1 MKKTVTLLLLFLCII
16 HFAQAQFYKSILP
29 SEAFSDSLSVIVQDF
44 KNNFS
49 GIEGRQL
56 PSQGE
61 MDVFRSKVG
70 IPGALHCSIFRF
82 HSLQDT
88 TASWQAIL
96 YEGDSYEEAVKIYK
110 NSFRQLKK
118 SKMKW
123 VDKSIITFMGDLEV
137 PDENVRFT
145 VTPLRLNI
153 IDVPYRRFFG
163 EIELTSTYDG
173 WEVHLNLHNKKSDTE
188 KY

>member
-1 MKKTVTLLLLFLCII
+1 MKKTSALLLLLVCSALFG
-16 HFAQAQFYKSILP
+16 QAQFYKPVLP
-29 SEAFSDSLSVIVQDF
+29 SEAFSDSLAVIVQDF
-44 KNNFS
+44 KTNFAT
-49 GIEGRQL
+49 IEGRQL

-61 MDVFRSKVG
+61 MDVFSSRVG
-70 IPGALHCSIFRF
+70 VPGALHCSILRF

-96 YEGDSYEEAVKIYK
+96 YEGDNYEHAVKIYK
-110 NSFRQLKK
+110 NTYRQLKK

-123 VDKSIITFMGDLEV
+123 VDKSIITFMGELEM
-137 PDENVRFT
+137 PEENVRFT

-153 IDVPYRRFFG
+153 IDMPYRRFYG
-163 EIELTSTYDG
+163 EIEMTNTYDG
-173 WEVHLNLHNKKSDTE
+173 WEVHLNLHNKKRDEE